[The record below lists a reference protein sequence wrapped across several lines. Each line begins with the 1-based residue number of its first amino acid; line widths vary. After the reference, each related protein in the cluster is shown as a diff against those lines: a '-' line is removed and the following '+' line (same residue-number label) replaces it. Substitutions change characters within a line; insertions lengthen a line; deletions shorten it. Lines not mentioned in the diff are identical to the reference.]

1 MDDLYKIIEKY
12 NLNKKRE
19 VLIVFDEMIAVIKKN

>member
-19 VLIVFDEMIAVIKKN
+19 ILIVFDEMIAVIKKN